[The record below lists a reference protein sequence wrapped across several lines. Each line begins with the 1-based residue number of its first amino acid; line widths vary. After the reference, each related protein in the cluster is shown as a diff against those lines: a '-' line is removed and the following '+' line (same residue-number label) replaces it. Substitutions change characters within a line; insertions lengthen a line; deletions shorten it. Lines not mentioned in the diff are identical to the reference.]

1 MGGTQQRPFPYCPFS
16 LPCHFCA
23 LCGHLEPDWL
33 QSTVSHCS
41 QRLPTQDFL
50 PDYDQADFPN
60 RVVRAPTLGKTEQS
74 GVLSPNIPSGSHISD
89 GVQDKESQ
97 VLKFLPLSH
106 SLSSLSRLC
115 M

>member
-1 MGGTQQRPFPYCPFS
+1 MGGTQQRPPPYCPLS
-16 LPCHFCA
+16 LPCHFGA
-23 LCGHLEPDWL
+23 LGGHLEPDWL
-33 QSTVSHCS
+33 QRTVSHCS
-41 QRLPTQDFL
+41 QWLPTQAFL

-60 RVVRAPTLGKTEQS
+60 RAVRAPTLGKTEQS
-74 GVLSPNIPSGSHISD
+74 GVLSSNIPSGSLISD

-106 SLSSLSRLC
+106 FISSLSRLC